1 MVTEG
6 LAEVAIHPPVVGVTF
21 VRFDVE
27 RFTVSV
33 RVVLLLQN
41 GRLKINISTNRAIT
55 SERSATFHLLLINI
69 LKLDSSLGAIG
80 AGAPEGKTW
89 LSSE

>member
-6 LAEVAIHPPVVGVTF
+6 LGAMVIHPPVAGVTF

-27 RFTVSV
+27 RFTVTV

-41 GRLKINISTNRAIT
+41 GRLKMNISMKRAIAR
-55 SERSATFHLLLINI
+55 ERSATFHLLLANI
-69 LKLDSSLGAIG
+69 LKLDSSLGE
-80 AGAPEGKTW
+80 AGPETPEGKI
-89 LSSE
+89 